1 MLSLRINRL
10 RVSVL
15 TIAFV
20 AFSAIG
26 HADDITDSINEALQ
40 YYKNGEYG
48 DAVGSL
54 NYASR
59 LIQQKKGKGLESFLP
74 EPLSG
79 WNAQKGSSQ
88 IMGTSTLGGG
98 IIAERKYTK
107 KSGSIN
113 IQIITDSPFT
123 QFIMMMFTNPVF
135 ITLEGG
141 RFEKIGHQNAIIKYD
156 SDNRRG
162 EIKIVVAN
170 RFLVSIEGEDVTE
183 EELRDYADAVDYKK
197 LQSLP

>member
-1 MLSLRINRL
+1 MFDLYIKTWKGSRIFIIL
-10 RVSVL
+10 MISSTLVY
-15 TIAFV
+15 
-20 AFSAIG
+20 
-26 HADDITDSINEALQ
+26 ADNIESSIEEALKQ
-40 YYKNGEYG
+40 YRNKEYKASVE
-48 DAVGSL
+48 SL
-54 NYASR
+54 NYASQ
-59 LIQQKKGKGLESFLP
+59 LIRQKMAAELESFLP

-79 WNAQKGSSQ
+79 GNAKKGSSQ

-141 RFEKIGHQNAIIKYD
+141 KFEKIGHQNAIIKYD

-170 RFLVSIEGEDVTE
+170 RFLVSIDGEDVTE